1 MDADTLQIVETVFA
15 GTLTP
20 AAIRIKI
27 MQVEDVIRSL
37 PDQREGLPTIH
48 HFADGLYVREVYM
61 EAGLILTGKIHKH
74 EHINII
80 SKGDVSVIT
89 EDGIDRIIAPR
100 TMVVRPG
107 IKRLLY
113 VHEDTIWATIHF
125 NPTNETDL
133 GKLEKEFVTNSY
145 EEFFIE
151 GGL

>member
-1 MDADTLQIVETVFA
+1 MNGDTLQMVETVFA
-15 GTLTP
+15 GPLTP
-20 AAIRIKI
+20 AAIRTKI
-27 MQVEDVIRSL
+27 MHVEEVIRAL
-37 PDQREGLPTIH
+37 PDQRSSLPTLH
-48 HFADGLYVREVYM
+48 HFANGLYVREVYM
-61 EAGLILTGKIHKH
+61 EAGLLLTGKIHKH

-89 EDGIDRIIAPR
+89 EDGIDRITAPR

-107 IKRLLY
+107 IKRILY

-145 EEFFIE
+145 DEFFIE
-151 GGL
+151 GGV